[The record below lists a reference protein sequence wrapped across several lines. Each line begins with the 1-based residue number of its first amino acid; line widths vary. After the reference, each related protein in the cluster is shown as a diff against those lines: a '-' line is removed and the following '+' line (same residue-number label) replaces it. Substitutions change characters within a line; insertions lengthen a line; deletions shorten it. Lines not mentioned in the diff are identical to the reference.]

1 MFIKGTTAG
10 GYPKVALCVLPT
22 PRGGSETLCMAM
34 EQRSRQQERAWW
46 DSVRMLKCCRL
57 NRGLW
62 TSQELQ
68 HTVSLVLPSMRLLHL
83 AEEARPRNTMTKNV
97 MPLGI
102 P

>member
-1 MFIKGTTAG
+1 
-10 GYPKVALCVLPT
+10 
-22 PRGGSETLCMAM
+22 MAM
-34 EQRSRQQERAWW
+34 EQRSHQHERAWW

-83 AEEARPRNTMTKNV
+83 AEEARPHGHKHRMVPSAQHKFT
-97 MPLGI
+97 GI
-102 P
+102 GGGYAGRYIREGLK